1 VQLLRLNKTKDKK
14 LICHII
20 ASAVDPDF
28 TDAID
33 LIATTLI
40 DGMTYR
46 YMNGGKVL
54 RVGMLFVAMDREHA
68 PKNAK
73 QTFALQFFL
82 FHSQKPTVCLYRK
95 Q

>member
-1 VQLLRLNKTKDKK
+1 
-14 LICHII
+14 
-20 ASAVDPDF
+20 
-28 TDAID
+28 
-33 LIATTLI
+33 
-40 DGMTYR
+40 
-46 YMNGGKVL
+46 MNGGKVL

-68 PKNAK
+68 SKNAK